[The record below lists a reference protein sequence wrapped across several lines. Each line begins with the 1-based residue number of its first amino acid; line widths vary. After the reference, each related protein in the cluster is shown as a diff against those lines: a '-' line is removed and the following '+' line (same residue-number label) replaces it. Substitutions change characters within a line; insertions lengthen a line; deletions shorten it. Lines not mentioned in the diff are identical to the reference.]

1 MPVVNLVM
9 LISYA
14 RLIFSYIYSIYINLI
29 LISKNMKENE
39 RKGLSRRDFLGLS
52 AVGLTGLTILPSYV
66 INGVRVAPSD
76 RVLMGAI
83 GLGRQALSDFRGFAG
98 VKGLQVVACCDVDTI
113 KQTRYKKTVEEWQ
126 KSLGLAPRCDTYEQY
141 EQLLERKDIDIVEV
155 VTPDHWHALMTIH
168 ACQAGKDVYVQK
180 PLSYTIKEA
189 LKMTRVANDNK
200 RVVQVGSQQRS
211 SREFQKAIELVQAG
225 ALGHIEK
232 VYAKVGDPPK
242 PLDLQAMPI
251 PSNLNWN
258 LWLGPL
264 NDGRIGYHS
273 DLAPQVTLDPV
284 QNETLWGA
292 WRWYLETGNGYTADW
307 GAHMFDIAQA
317 AIGMDG
323 SGPYE
328 VIPKGYNGQPFMTF
342 KYQTGVV
349 MTEQPYLEDNPGA
362 QGIKFIGTKG
372 WIEVARGYIACSD
385 PSLIPAEIAG
395 NRPGSRP
402 ANAQRQRPATQRQAQ
417 PQSDRPAPTQSG
429 LRFEIS
435 SPHMQNFIDCV
446 RSRNKPVASIE
457 VGCSTAV
464 TCCLGNIANELKRPV
479 KWNPATLTFVND
491 PEAENHRLMHYEYR
505 RPYTL

>member
-1 MPVVNLVM
+1 
-9 LISYA
+9 
-14 RLIFSYIYSIYINLI
+14 
-29 LISKNMKENE
+29 MKEKTS
-39 RKGLSRRDFLGLS
+39 KGLSRRNFLGLS
-52 AVGLTGLTILPSYV
+52 GAGLAGLTILPSYV
-66 INGVRVAPSD
+66 INGVRIAPSD
-76 RVLMGAI
+76 RVLMGTI
-83 GLGRQALSDFRGFAG
+83 GLGRQALSDFTGFAG
-98 VKGLQVVACCDVDTI
+98 CKGLQVVACCDVDAN
-113 KQTRYKKTVEEWQ
+113 KQLRFKKRVEEWQ
-126 KSLGLAPRCDTYEQY
+126 KTQGLAPRCDTYEQY

-155 VTPDHWHALMTIH
+155 VTPDHWHALQTIH

-189 LKMTRVANDNK
+189 LVMTRVANDNK

-211 SREFQKAIELVQAG
+211 SKEFQKAIELVQAG
-225 ALGHIEK
+225 KIGHIEK
-232 VYAKVGDPPK
+232 IYAKVGDPPK
-242 PLDLQAMPI
+242 PLDLAGQPI
-251 PSNLNWN
+251 PANLNWN

-264 NDGRIGYHS
+264 NDGKILYHP
-273 DLAPQVTLDPV
+273 DLAPQITLDPV
-284 QNETLWGA
+284 QNESIWGA

-323 SGPYE
+323 SAPSE
-328 VIPKGYNGQPFMTF
+328 IIPKGYNGAEYMTF

-385 PSLIPAEIAG
+385 PSLIPADIAG
-395 NRPGSRP
+395 NRPQPRVAG
-402 ANAQRQRPATQRQAQ
+402 AQRPPQAPRQQAQRPTG
-417 PQSDRPAPTQSG
+417 DRPAPTQAG

-446 RSRNKPVASIE
+446 RSRQKPIASIE

-464 TCCLGNIANELKRPV
+464 MCCLGNIANELKRPV

-491 PEAENHRLMHYEYR
+491 KEAENHRLMNYEYR
-505 RPYTL
+505 RPYSL

>member
-1 MPVVNLVM
+1 
-9 LISYA
+9 
-14 RLIFSYIYSIYINLI
+14 
-29 LISKNMKENE
+29 MKEE
-39 RKGLSRRDFLGLS
+39 TRKGLNRRDFLGLS
-52 AVGLTGLTILPSYV
+52 AIGLTGLTILPSYV

-76 RVLMGAI
+76 RVLMGTI

-98 VKGLQVVACCDVDTI
+98 SPGLQVVACCDVDTI
-113 KQTRYKKTVEEWQ
+113 KQARFKKTVEEWQ
-126 KSLGLAPRCDTYEQY
+126 KAKGLAPRCDTYEQY
-141 EQLLERKDIDIVEV
+141 EQLLERKDIDVVEV

-189 LKMTRVANDNK
+189 MVMTRVANDCK

-211 SREFQKAIELVQAG
+211 SKEFQKAIELVQAG
-225 ALGHIEK
+225 AIGHIEK
-232 VYAKVGDPPK
+232 IYSKVGDPPK
-242 PLDLQAMPI
+242 ALDLPAMPI

-264 NDGRIGYHS
+264 NDGKIVYHS
-273 DLAPQVTLDPV
+273 DLAPQITLDPA

-323 SGPYE
+323 SAPCE
-328 VIPKGYNGQPFMTF
+328 VIPKGYKGQQFMTF

-372 WIEVARGYIACSD
+372 WIEVARGYIGCSD
-385 PSLIPAEIAG
+385 PSLIPADIAG
-395 NRPGSRP
+395 TRPQPRGERPSGQQTQRTAAQARP
-402 ANAQRQRPATQRQAQ
+402 AAAQ
-417 PQSDRPAPTQSG
+417 SRPAPTQAG
-429 LRFEIS
+429 LQFEIS
-435 SPHMQNFIDCV
+435 SPHMQDFIDCV
-446 RSRNKPVASIE
+446 RSRQKPIASIE
-457 VGCSTAV
+457 VGCSTSI
-464 TCCLGNIANELKRPV
+464 TCCLGNIANELARPV
-479 KWNPATLTFVND
+479 KWNPATFTFIED
-491 PEAENHRLMHYEYR
+491 EEASKHRLTDYEYR
-505 RPYTL
+505 RPYKL

>member
-1 MPVVNLVM
+1 
-9 LISYA
+9 
-14 RLIFSYIYSIYINLI
+14 
-29 LISKNMKENE
+29 MKEKE
-39 RKGLSRRDFLGLS
+39 KKGLSRRNFLGLS
-52 AVGLTGLTILPSYV
+52 AVGFTGLTILPSYV

-76 RVLMGAI
+76 RVLMGTI
-83 GLGRQALSDFRGFAG
+83 GLGRQALSDFRGFSG
-98 VKGLQVVACCDVDTI
+98 CRGLQVVACCDVDTL
-113 KQTRYKKTVEEWQ
+113 KQQRYKKTVEEWQ
-126 KSLGLAPRCDTYEQY
+126 KAKGLAPRCDTYEQY
-141 EQLLERKDIDIVEV
+141 EQLLERRDIDVVEV

-180 PLSYTIKEA
+180 PLSYTIQEA

-211 SREFQKAIELVQAG
+211 SKEFQKAIELVQAG
-225 ALGHIEK
+225 KIGHIEK
-232 VYAKVGDPPK
+232 IYAKVGDPPK
-242 PLDLQAMPI
+242 PLDLQAQPI
-251 PSNLNWN
+251 PANLNWN

-264 NDGRIGYHS
+264 NDGKINYHS
-273 DLAPQVTLDPV
+273 DLAPQITLDPA

-323 SGPYE
+323 SAPCE
-328 VIPKGYNGQPFMTF
+328 IIPKGYKGQPYMTF

-395 NRPGSRP
+395 NRPQARQAG
-402 ANAQRQRPATQRQAQ
+402 AQRPAQQQRPAQ
-417 PQSDRPAPTQSG
+417 PRTDRPAPTQSG
-429 LRFEIS
+429 LQFEIS
-435 SPHMQNFIDCV
+435 SPHMQDFIDCV
-446 RSRNKPVASIE
+446 RSRNKPIASIE

-464 TCCLGNIANELKRPV
+464 ACCLGNIAHELQRPV
-479 KWNPATLTFVND
+479 KWNPATLTFIND
-491 PEAENHRLMHYEYR
+491 PEAANHRLMHYEYR

>member
-1 MPVVNLVM
+1 
-9 LISYA
+9 
-14 RLIFSYIYSIYINLI
+14 
-29 LISKNMKENE
+29 MKEQTNS
-39 RKGLSRRDFLGLS
+39 GLSRRNFLGLS
-52 AVGLTGLTILPSYV
+52 ALGLTGLTILPSYV
-66 INGVRVAPSD
+66 INGFRVAPSD
-76 RVLMGAI
+76 RVLMGSI
-83 GLGRQALSDFRGFAG
+83 GLGRQGLSDFGGFAG
-98 VKGLQVVACCDVDTI
+98 VPGLQVVACCDVDTI
-113 KQTRYKKTVEEWQ
+113 KQQRFKNRIEEWQ

-155 VTPDHWHALMTIH
+155 ATPDHWHALATIH

-189 LKMTRVANDNK
+189 LTMTRVANDNK
-200 RVVQVGSQQRS
+200 RIVQVGSQQRS
-211 SREFQKAIELVQAG
+211 SPEFQKAIELVQAG

-242 PLDLQAMPI
+242 PLDLPEMPI
-251 PSNLNWN
+251 PGNLNWN

-264 NDGRIGYHS
+264 NDGKILYNS
-273 DLAPQVTLDPV
+273 DLAPQITLDPV

-323 SGPYE
+323 SAPSE
-328 VIPKGYNGQPFMTF
+328 IIPKGYKGQPYMTF

-349 MTEQPYLEDNPGA
+349 MTEQAYLEDNPTA

-395 NRPGSRP
+395 NRPQPRT
-402 ANAQRQRPATQRQAQ
+402 AQAGGAPRQRNAPRQAPEAGQ
-417 PQSDRPAPTQSG
+417 ARPAPTQG
-429 LRFEIS
+429 

-446 RSRNKPVASIE
+446 RSRQKPIASIE
-457 VGCSTAV
+457 VGCSTAI
-464 TCCLGNIANELKRPV
+464 TCCLGNIANELGRPV
-479 KWNPATLTFVND
+479 KWNPATYTFID
-491 PEAENHRLMHYEYR
+491 DKEAADHRLMNYEYR
-505 RPYTL
+505 KPYHL